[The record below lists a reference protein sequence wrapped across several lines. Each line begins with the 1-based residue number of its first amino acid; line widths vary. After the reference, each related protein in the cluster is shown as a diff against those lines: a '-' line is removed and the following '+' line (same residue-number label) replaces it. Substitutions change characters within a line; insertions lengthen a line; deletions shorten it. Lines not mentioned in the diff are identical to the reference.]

1 MCDGLGE
8 KSLLPMVRPPEE
20 KASEEEYVPGPG
32 NFALFSIE
40 ERWDVPKPKRG
51 DVNITAVFASRA

>member
-1 MCDGLGE
+1 
-8 KSLLPMVRPPEE
+8 MVRPPEE